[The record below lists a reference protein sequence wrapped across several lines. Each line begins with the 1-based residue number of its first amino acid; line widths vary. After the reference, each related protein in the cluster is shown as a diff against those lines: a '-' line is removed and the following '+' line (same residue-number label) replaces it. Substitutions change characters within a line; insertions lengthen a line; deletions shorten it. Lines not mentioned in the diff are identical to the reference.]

1 MGNDTKRTPAYWLMV
16 MLISGA
22 FGVFTNAL
30 LFFVTLMVAKVDS
43 DAWARWY
50 FGGENY
56 YFALISLV
64 LAIVYIPLVL
74 RIPNKT
80 T

>member
-1 MGNDTKRTPAYWLMV
+1 MSNETKKSPAHWL
-16 MLISGA
+16 LIGMISIA

-30 LFFVTLMVAKVDS
+30 IFFVTLMVAKVDS

-64 LAIVYIPLVL
+64 LAVLYIPLVM